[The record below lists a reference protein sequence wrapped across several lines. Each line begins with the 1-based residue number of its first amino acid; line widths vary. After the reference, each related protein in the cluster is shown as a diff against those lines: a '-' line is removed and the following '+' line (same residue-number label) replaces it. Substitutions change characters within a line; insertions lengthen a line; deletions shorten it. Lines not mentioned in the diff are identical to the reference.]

1 MNAGTVGAIGA
12 DAGARERYRPGEQ
25 EDRTERSEHREHQE
39 HEQHSAYAEHEHEHE
54 HERDSSGDGE
64 RDPYREVEHEPA
76 APEPGAGPR
85 PEPER
90 PRAMRAGAKK
100 VGGTVIGRAREV
112 RPLDRFHS
120 IKVKLGVLVVASVSV
135 AGCFTAVGVSAGI
148 QARYVVSVAVIL
160 SLIVTQIL
168 AHGMTS
174 PLRSMADA
182 VERIARG
189 DYSRR
194 VTAATSRDEVGQLAA
209 AFNLMAADLEA
220 VDRQRKELIANVSHE
235 LRTPIS
241 ALRAVLENVVDGV
254 TEPDPP
260 TMRLALEQAERL
272 GRLVTTLLD
281 LSRIDAGAVEL
292 DREDVALEEFLGTVS
307 REATVKMLARG
318 TGANAAGAGGAPG
331 GSPGSSP
338 GGRPKTVV
346 DVVPAALTVRAD
358 RERLHQ
364 VAANLLDNA
373 LRHSPPHGTV
383 TLRARRLEAGGVRI
397 EVCDEGP
404 GIPPGERVRVFDR
417 FDRGSRQAADGGT
430 GLGLA
435 IARWVV
441 DLHGGRISVA
451 EPADDGAEP
460 LDPGASPG
468 CVIRV
473 DLP

>member
-1 MNAGTVGAIGA
+1 MLP
-12 DAGARERYRPGEQ
+12 REGR
-25 EDRTERSEHREHQE
+25 DR
-39 HEQHSAYAEHEHEHE
+39 
-54 HERDSSGDGE
+54 
-64 RDPYREVEHEPA
+64 
-76 APEPGAGPR
+76 AP
-85 PEPER
+85 
-90 PRAMRAGAKK
+90 MRASAMKM
-100 VGGTVIGRAREV
+100 GGTVIDRAREV

-135 AGCFTAVGVSAGI
+135 AGCFTAIGVSAGI

-260 TMRLALEQAERL
+260 TMQLALEQAERL

-292 DREDVALEEFLGTVS
+292 DREDVALEEFLGTVA

-318 TGANAAGAGGAPG
+318 HGGESQQGGDLSGDLNAVRA
-331 GSPGSSP
+331 
-338 GGRPKTVV
+338 RPRTVV
-346 DVVPAALTVRAD
+346 DVLPPALTVRAD

-373 LRHSPPHGTV
+373 LRHSPPEGTV
-383 TLRARRLEAGGVRI
+383 TLRARRLEPGGVRI

-451 EPADDGAEP
+451 EPGEETGQSGPAQPPGPAE
-460 LDPGASPG
+460 GSAARRSPG

>member
-1 MNAGTVGAIGA
+1 MTVGA
-12 DAGARERYRPGEQ
+12 R
-25 EDRTERSEHREHQE
+25 
-39 HEQHSAYAEHEHEHE
+39 
-54 HERDSSGDGE
+54 
-64 RDPYREVEHEPA
+64 
-76 APEPGAGPR
+76 
-85 PEPER
+85 
-90 PRAMRAGAKK
+90 K
-100 VGGTVIGRAREV
+100 VGGTVIDRAREV

-135 AGCFTAVGVSAGI
+135 AGCFTAIGVSAGI

-194 VTAATSRDEVGQLAA
+194 VTTATSRDEVGQLAA

-281 LSRIDAGAVEL
+281 LSRIDAGAVAL
-292 DREDVALEEFLGTVS
+292 DREDVGLEEFLGTVA

-318 TGANAAGAGGAPG
+318 DGAGGSGAG
-331 GSPGSSP
+331 GGA
-338 GGRPKTVV
+338 RPKTVV
-346 DVVPAALTVRAD
+346 DVVPASLTVRAD

-373 LRHSPPHGTV
+373 VRHSPPDGTV
-383 TLRARRLEAGGVRI
+383 TLRARRLEAGGVRV
-397 EVCDEGP
+397 EVCDQGP

-451 EPADDGAEP
+451 EPAECGAGP
-460 LDPGASPG
+460 AVPGGAPGAGAGASGSPG

>member
-1 MNAGTVGAIGA
+1 MNSRVSLRVGTVGA
-12 DAGARERYRPGEQ
+12 
-25 EDRTERSEHREHQE
+25 RSR
-39 HEQHSAYAEHEHEHE
+39 
-54 HERDSSGDGE
+54 
-64 RDPYREVEHEPA
+64 
-76 APEPGAGPR
+76 
-85 PEPER
+85 
-90 PRAMRAGAKK
+90 K

-135 AGCFTAVGVSAGI
+135 VGIFTAIGVSAGI

-160 SLIVTQIL
+160 SLGVTQIL

-182 VERIARG
+182 VESIARG

-194 VTAATSRDEVGQLAA
+194 VTTATSRDEVGQLAA

-272 GRLVTTLLD
+272 GRLVSTLLD

-292 DREDVALEEFLGTVS
+292 DREDVALEEFLGTVA
-307 REATVKMLARG
+307 REATVSMLTRD
-318 TGANAAGAGGAPG
+318 GAGR
-331 GSPGSSP
+331 
-338 GGRPKTVV
+338 RPYTVV
-346 DVVPAALTVRAD
+346 DVVPPALTVRAD

-373 LRHSPPHGTV
+373 VRHSPPGGKV
-383 TLRARRLEAGGVRI
+383 TLRARRLEEGGVRV
-397 EVCDEGP
+397 EVCDQGP

-451 EPADDGAEP
+451 EPVVPALAPGAAEP
-460 LDPGASPG
+460 VAAAAGRPVALSASPG

>member
-1 MNAGTVGAIGA
+1 
-12 DAGARERYRPGEQ
+12 
-25 EDRTERSEHREHQE
+25 
-39 HEQHSAYAEHEHEHE
+39 
-54 HERDSSGDGE
+54 
-64 RDPYREVEHEPA
+64 
-76 APEPGAGPR
+76 
-85 PEPER
+85 
-90 PRAMRAGAKK
+90 
-100 VGGTVIGRAREV
+100 
-112 RPLDRFHS
+112 
-120 IKVKLGVLVVASVSV
+120 
-135 AGCFTAVGVSAGI
+135 
-148 QARYVVSVAVIL
+148 
-160 SLIVTQIL
+160 
-168 AHGMTS
+168 MTS
-174 PLRSMADA
+174 PLRSMAEA

-194 VTAATSRDEVGQLAA
+194 VTTATSRDEVGQLAA

-292 DREDVALEEFLGTVS
+292 DREDVALEEFLGTVA
-307 REATVKMLARG
+307 REATVKMLARDDG
-318 TGANAAGAGGAPG
+318 
-331 GSPGSSP
+331 
-338 GGRPKTVV
+338 GGRPRAGVEAGIGTRVGTGVATVV
-346 DVVPAALTVRAD
+346 DVAPPELTVRAD

-373 LRHSPPHGTV
+373 VRHSPPGGTV

-451 EPADDGAEP
+451 EPAECGDPAGAGAP
-460 LDPGASPG
+460 PRAGGAPSPPGSPG

>member
-1 MNAGTVGAIGA
+1 VKNGA
-12 DAGARERYRPGEQ
+12 
-25 EDRTERSEHREHQE
+25 
-39 HEQHSAYAEHEHEHE
+39 
-54 HERDSSGDGE
+54 
-64 RDPYREVEHEPA
+64 
-76 APEPGAGPR
+76 
-85 PEPER
+85 
-90 PRAMRAGAKK
+90 MK
-100 VGGTVIGRAREV
+100 VGGTVIDRAREV

-120 IKVKLGVLVVASVSV
+120 IKVKLGILVVASVSV
-135 AGCFTAVGVSAGI
+135 AGCFTAIGVSAGI

-182 VERIARG
+182 VSRIARG

-194 VTAATSRDEVGQLAA
+194 ITTATSRDEVGQLAA

-254 TEPDPP
+254 TDPDPA

-272 GRLVTTLLD
+272 GRLVNILLD
-281 LSRIDAGAVEL
+281 LSRIDAGATEL
-292 DREDVALEEFLGTVS
+292 DREDVALEEFLGTVA
-307 REATVKMLARG
+307 REATVSMLTRD
-318 TGANAAGAGGAPG
+318 ND
-331 GSPGSSP
+331 
-338 GGRPKTVV
+338 GGRPRTVV
-346 DVVPAALTVRAD
+346 DVTPPDLTVRAD

-373 LRHSPPHGTV
+373 VRHSPPHGKV
-383 TLRARRLEAGGVRI
+383 TLRARRLEEGGVRV

-451 EPADDGAEP
+451 ENAA
-460 LDPGASPG
+460 PG

>member
-1 MNAGTVGAIGA
+1 MSSRVSLNVTTLNAAS
-12 DAGARERYRPGEQ
+12 RR
-25 EDRTERSEHREHQE
+25 
-39 HEQHSAYAEHEHEHE
+39 
-54 HERDSSGDGE
+54 
-64 RDPYREVEHEPA
+64 
-76 APEPGAGPR
+76 
-85 PEPER
+85 
-90 PRAMRAGAKK
+90 
-100 VGGTVIGRAREV
+100 VGGTVVDRAREV

-135 AGCFTAVGVSAGI
+135 VGVFTALGVSAGI
-148 QARYVVSVAVIL
+148 QARYVVSAAVIL
-160 SLIVTQIL
+160 SLGVTQFL

-194 VTAATSRDEVGQLAA
+194 ITTSTSRDEVGQLAA

-272 GRLVTTLLD
+272 GRLVSTLLD

-292 DREDVALEEFLGTVS
+292 DREDVALEEFLGTVA
-307 REATVKMLARG
+307 REATVSMLTRDG
-318 TGANAAGAGGAPG
+318 TGR
-331 GSPGSSP
+331 
-338 GGRPKTVV
+338 RPYTVV
-346 DVVPAALTVRAD
+346 DVVPPELTVRAD

-373 LRHSPPHGTV
+373 VRHSPPGGRV

-397 EVCDEGP
+397 EVCDQGP

-451 EPADDGAEP
+451 EPAAPEELDTAPGRAGATTGQ
-460 LDPGASPG
+460 PGTASSATAAPVQSGTTPPGHPAAAAASPG

>member
-1 MNAGTVGAIGA
+1 MSLRVPLRFGTRVTTLNAAS
-12 DAGARERYRPGEQ
+12 R
-25 EDRTERSEHREHQE
+25 
-39 HEQHSAYAEHEHEHE
+39 
-54 HERDSSGDGE
+54 
-64 RDPYREVEHEPA
+64 
-76 APEPGAGPR
+76 
-85 PEPER
+85 
-90 PRAMRAGAKK
+90 K
-100 VGGTVIGRAREV
+100 VGGTVIDRAREV

-135 AGCFTAVGVSAGI
+135 AGIFTAIGVSAGI

-160 SLIVTQIL
+160 SLGVTQIL

-194 VTAATSRDEVGQLAA
+194 VTAPTSRDEVGQLAA

-272 GRLVTTLLD
+272 GRLVNTLLD

-292 DREDVALEEFLGTVS
+292 DREDVALEEFLGTVA
-307 REATVKMLARG
+307 REATVSMLTRD
-318 TGANAAGAGGAPG
+318 GGDR
-331 GSPGSSP
+331 
-338 GGRPKTVV
+338 RPYTVV
-346 DVVPAALTVRAD
+346 DVVPPALTVRAD

-373 LRHSPPHGTV
+373 VRHSPPGGKV
-383 TLRARRLEAGGVRI
+383 TLRARRLEAGGVRV
-397 EVCDEGP
+397 EVCDQGP

-451 EPADDGAEP
+451 EPAVPALAPDAAEP
-460 LDPGASPG
+460 VAAAVGHPVAVSASPG

>member
-1 MNAGTVGAIGA
+1 MITTLNAAS
-12 DAGARERYRPGEQ
+12 R
-25 EDRTERSEHREHQE
+25 
-39 HEQHSAYAEHEHEHE
+39 
-54 HERDSSGDGE
+54 
-64 RDPYREVEHEPA
+64 
-76 APEPGAGPR
+76 
-85 PEPER
+85 
-90 PRAMRAGAKK
+90 K
-100 VGGTVIGRAREV
+100 VGGTVVDRAREV

-135 AGCFTAVGVSAGI
+135 VGVFTAIGVSAGI

-160 SLIVTQIL
+160 SLGVTQIL

-194 VTAATSRDEVGQLAA
+194 VTTANSRDEVGQLAA

-272 GRLVTTLLD
+272 GRLVSTLLD

-292 DREDVALEEFLGTVS
+292 DREDVALEEFLGTVA
-307 REATVKMLARG
+307 REATVSMLTRD
-318 TGANAAGAGGAPG
+318 
-331 GSPGSSP
+331 GS
-338 GGRPKTVV
+338 GRRPYTVV
-346 DVVPAALTVRAD
+346 DVVPPALTVRAD

-373 LRHSPPHGTV
+373 VRHSPPGGKV
-383 TLRARRLEAGGVRI
+383 TLRARRLEQGGVRV
-397 EVCDEGP
+397 EVCDQGP

-451 EPADDGAEP
+451 EPAAPVLANGATG
-460 LDPGASPG
+460 PGGGAVTAAAGHPASATASPG

>member
-1 MNAGTVGAIGA
+1 MSSRVSLRFGTRVTTLNAAS
-12 DAGARERYRPGEQ
+12 R
-25 EDRTERSEHREHQE
+25 
-39 HEQHSAYAEHEHEHE
+39 
-54 HERDSSGDGE
+54 
-64 RDPYREVEHEPA
+64 
-76 APEPGAGPR
+76 
-85 PEPER
+85 
-90 PRAMRAGAKK
+90 K
-100 VGGTVIGRAREV
+100 VGGTVVDRAREV

-135 AGCFTAVGVSAGI
+135 VGVFTALGVSAGI

-160 SLIVTQIL
+160 SLGVTQIL

-194 VTAATSRDEVGQLAA
+194 VTTATGRDEVGQLAA

-292 DREDVALEEFLGTVS
+292 DREDVALEEFLGTVV

-318 TGANAAGAGGAPG
+318 HD
-331 GSPGSSP
+331 
-338 GGRPKTVV
+338 GGRPKPFDKRVQTVV
-346 DVVPAALTVRAD
+346 DVVPAELTVRAD

-373 LRHSPPHGTV
+373 VRHSPPDGTV
-383 TLRARRLEAGGVRI
+383 TLRARRLEPGGVRI

-451 EPADDGAEP
+451 EPAGADAAGADGPAGP
-460 LDPGASPG
+460 PSRPGSPG

>member
-1 MNAGTVGAIGA
+1 VI
-12 DAGARERYRPGEQ
+12 
-25 EDRTERSEHREHQE
+25 
-39 HEQHSAYAEHEHEHE
+39 
-54 HERDSSGDGE
+54 RD
-64 RDPYREVEHEPA
+64 
-76 APEPGAGPR
+76 
-85 PEPER
+85 
-90 PRAMRAGAKK
+90 
-100 VGGTVIGRAREV
+100 V
-112 RPLDRFHS
+112 RPLDRFRS
-120 IKVKLGVLVVASVSV
+120 IKIKLGVLVAVSV
-135 AGCFTAVGVSAGI
+135 TVAGSFTAIGVSAGI
-148 QARYVVSVAVIL
+148 KARYVVSVAVIL

-182 VERIARG
+182 VSRIARG

-194 VTAATSRDEVGQLAA
+194 ITTATSRDEVGRLAA

-254 TEPDPP
+254 TEPDPA

-272 GRLVTTLLD
+272 GRLVATLLD

-292 DREDVALEEFLGTVS
+292 DKEDVDLAEFLGTVA
-307 REATVKMLARG
+307 REATVSMLSRDSAVY
-318 TGANAAGAGGAPG
+318 
-331 GSPGSSP
+331 
-338 GGRPKTVV
+338 RPKTVV
-346 DVVPAALTVRAD
+346 DVQPPGLSVSAD

-373 LRHSPPHGTV
+373 IRHSPPRGTV
-383 TLRARRLEAGGVRI
+383 TLRARPLDDEPGVRI
-397 EVCDEGP
+397 EVADQGP

-451 EPADDGAEP
+451 EPDEASGLADDAAAP
-460 LDPGASPG
+460 APG

>member
-1 MNAGTVGAIGA
+1 MNSRVSLRFGTRV
-12 DAGARERYRPGEQ
+12 
-25 EDRTERSEHREHQE
+25 TTLN
-39 HEQHSAYAEHEHEHE
+39 
-54 HERDSSGDGE
+54 
-64 RDPYREVEHEPA
+64 A
-76 APEPGAGPR
+76 ASR
-85 PEPER
+85 
-90 PRAMRAGAKK
+90 K
-100 VGGTVIGRAREV
+100 VGGTVVDRAREV

-135 AGCFTAVGVSAGI
+135 VGVFTAIGVSAGI

-160 SLIVTQIL
+160 SLGVTQIL

-182 VERIARG
+182 VSRIARG

-194 VTAATSRDEVGQLAA
+194 VTTSNSRDEVGQLAT

-272 GRLVTTLLD
+272 GRLVSTLLD

-292 DREDVALEEFLGTVS
+292 DREDVALEEFLATVA
-307 REATVKMLARG
+307 REATVSMLTRD
-318 TGANAAGAGGAPG
+318 AADR
-331 GSPGSSP
+331 
-338 GGRPKTVV
+338 RPYTVV
-346 DVVPAALTVRAD
+346 DVVPAELTVRAD

-373 LRHSPPHGTV
+373 VRHSPPGGRV
-383 TLRARRLEAGGVRI
+383 TLRARRLEEGGVRV
-397 EVCDEGP
+397 EVCDQGP
-404 GIPPGERVRVFDR
+404 GIPQGERVRVFDR

-451 EPADDGAEP
+451 EPAVPAPAGAQDDHGGHDDHGAHGGP
-460 LDPGASPG
+460 AGSRPGAAAASGHPVAVGAQPG

>member
-1 MNAGTVGAIGA
+1 MK
-12 DAGARERYRPGEQ
+12 ARMTAR
-25 EDRTERSEHREHQE
+25 RTAR
-39 HEQHSAYAEHEHEHE
+39 
-54 HERDSSGDGE
+54 
-64 RDPYREVEHEPA
+64 
-76 APEPGAGPR
+76 
-85 PEPER
+85 
-90 PRAMRAGAKK
+90 RAMN
-100 VGGTVIGRAREV
+100 RARDV

-120 IKVKLGVLVVASVSV
+120 IKVKLGVLVVTSVSF
-135 AGCFTAVGVSAGI
+135 AGVFTAIGVSAGI

-182 VERIARG
+182 VSRIARG

-194 VTAATSRDEVGQLAA
+194 ITTATSRDEVGRLAA

-254 TEPDPP
+254 TEPDPA

-272 GRLVTTLLD
+272 GRLVNTLLD

-292 DREDVALEEFLGTVS
+292 DREDVALKEFLGTVT
-307 REATVKMLARG
+307 REATVSQLARDD
-318 TGANAAGAGGAPG
+318 ALK
-331 GSPGSSP
+331 
-338 GGRPKTVV
+338 RPKTLV
-346 DVVPAALTVRAD
+346 DVDPPELTVRAD

-373 LRHSPPHGTV
+373 MRHSPPGGTV
-383 TLRARRLEAGGVRI
+383 TLRARFLDEGGVRI

-441 DLHGGRISVA
+441 DLHGGKISVA
-451 EPADDGAEP
+451 ESAG
-460 LDPGASPG
+460 PG

>member
-1 MNAGTVGAIGA
+1 
-12 DAGARERYRPGEQ
+12 
-25 EDRTERSEHREHQE
+25 
-39 HEQHSAYAEHEHEHE
+39 
-54 HERDSSGDGE
+54 
-64 RDPYREVEHEPA
+64 
-76 APEPGAGPR
+76 
-85 PEPER
+85 
-90 PRAMRAGAKK
+90 MRASAMK
-100 VGGTVIGRAREV
+100 VGGTVIDRAREV

-135 AGCFTAVGVSAGI
+135 AGIFTAVGVSAGI

-160 SLIVTQIL
+160 SLIITQVL

-194 VTAATSRDEVGQLAA
+194 VTTATSRDEVGQLAA

-292 DREDVALEEFLGTVS
+292 DREDVALEEFLGTVA
-307 REATVKMLARG
+307 REATVKMLARDNG
-318 TGANAAGAGGAPG
+318 
-331 GSPGSSP
+331 
-338 GGRPKTVV
+338 GGRPATVV
-346 DVVPAALTVRAD
+346 DVVPPDLTVCAD

-373 LRHSPPHGTV
+373 VRHSPPGGTV

-451 EPADDGAEP
+451 EPADCTAG
-460 LDPGASPG
+460 PGPGGPTRPTGPPGPARPASPPGMGGTSGSSTPTGPALAAPAGPPRTPGSPG

>member
-1 MNAGTVGAIGA
+1 
-12 DAGARERYRPGEQ
+12 
-25 EDRTERSEHREHQE
+25 
-39 HEQHSAYAEHEHEHE
+39 
-54 HERDSSGDGE
+54 
-64 RDPYREVEHEPA
+64 
-76 APEPGAGPR
+76 
-85 PEPER
+85 
-90 PRAMRAGAKK
+90 MRASAIK
-100 VGGTVIGRAREV
+100 VGGTVIDRAREV

-160 SLIVTQIL
+160 SLIITQVL

-189 DYSRR
+189 DYGRR
-194 VTAATSRDEVGQLAA
+194 VTTATSRDEVGQLAA

-292 DREDVALEEFLGTVS
+292 DREDVALEEFLGTVA

-318 TGANAAGAGGAPG
+318 NDGR
-331 GSPGSSP
+331 
-338 GGRPKTVV
+338 RPKTVV
-346 DVVPAALTVRAD
+346 DVAPAALTVRAD

-373 LRHSPPHGTV
+373 VRHSPPDGTV
-383 TLRARRLEAGGVRI
+383 TLRARLETGGVRI
-397 EVCDEGP
+397 EVCDQGP

-451 EPADDGAEP
+451 EPAEGGAGP
-460 LDPGASPG
+460 VVTGASPG

-473 DLP
+473 DLPSPSE